1 MNRGPGFESD
11 PRPILPHI
19 SVPLISGYS
28 LLPYQNKAP
37 PQIAIAVH
45 FQITKYPGTS
55 QYNWMGFYMIP
66 VKSFLLMSMGKL
78 WMCIFLQIEGMAAI
92 ETVVDSHRCI
102 CFKFTS
108 HVLLAIPKEMRVQS
122 LIAWP
127 NLSLQQCRS
136 GAKALC
142 FTITERDTN
151 RCEHVHVFLLYMRN
165 AHISSS
171 LLVWLLLCAESEA
184 EEPGDEGSDGPAEES
199 LVGYQCHA
207 NAPLIS
213 STSSS
218 SSDPSIFHSILTP
231 VSPDLMA
238 VHLH

>member
-11 PRPILPHI
+11 PGSRPILPHI
-19 SVPLISGYS
+19 SVPLISCHS

-66 VKSFLLMSMGKL
+66 VKSFLLLSMGKL
-78 WMCIFLQIEGMAAI
+78 WMCIFLQIEEMAAI
-92 ETVVDSHRCI
+92 ETVVDSHWCI

-136 GAKALC
+136 GAQAMFYYYWEGHKQVWTCPC
-142 FTITERDTN
+142 FSTVYEE
-151 RCEHVHVFLLYMRN
+151 CPYQLLTLSLTLTVCRKWGRRTRRWRFWWTSWG
-165 AHISSS
+165 IS
-171 LLVWLLLCAESEA
+171 C
-184 EEPGDEGSDGPAEES
+184 G
-199 LVGYQCHA
+199 
-207 NAPLIS
+207 IS
-213 STSSS
+213 M
-218 SSDPSIFHSILTP
+218 PC
-231 VSPDLMA
+231 
-238 VHLH
+238 